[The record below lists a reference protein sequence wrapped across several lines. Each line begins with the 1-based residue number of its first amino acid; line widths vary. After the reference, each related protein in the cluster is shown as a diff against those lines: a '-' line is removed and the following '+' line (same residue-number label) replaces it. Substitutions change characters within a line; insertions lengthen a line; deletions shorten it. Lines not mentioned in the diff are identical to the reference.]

1 MKNITEQSRPKWNE
15 LNLNPPPLFYGSSS
29 GVFRIYPGTPYNCST
44 FDPRL
49 RPWFIAVTGPK
60 SIVIIL
66 DTSLSTGKN
75 NRINDLKEAV
85 KLVINTLSLSD
96 YVSLITCSDVE
107 QLRLTSKF
115 VKATNDNKKDLLDR
129 LDSITDETVRGGD
142 NFNLCFNEA
151 FDIMDQNEELTA
163 GSQKAIMF
171 FTDGT
176 KTNSESSREDS
187 LIESINEHVLNYTR
201 NNMKPPVFFTYS
213 FSGTDSELP
222 KKIACETNGFWRGID
237 IEYKFETMS
246 TYFKYFSLGLSDS
259 QNENFTARVE
269 PYDFASDQ
277 ALGTTVSA
285 PAYDRSVDPPVL
297 RGVVAMDITIA
308 ALKKASGVHDE
319 SVIFELIQEL
329 VDRSV
334 PKDSNIQL
342 DNCTLESLRYHD
354 DKYNATCSNLCTNIT
369 IFGVKECTMS
379 PTLSLP

>member
-1 MKNITEQSRPKWNE
+1 
-15 LNLNPPPLFYGSSS
+15 
-29 GVFRIYPGTPYNCST
+29 
-44 FDPRL
+44 
-49 RPWFIAVTGPK
+49 VTGPK

-96 YVSLITCSDVE
+96 YFSLITCSDVE

-129 LDSITDETVRGGD
+129 LDSITDETVRGNN

-213 FSGTDSELP
+213 FSGTDSELLM
-222 KKIACETNGFWRGID
+222 A
-237 IEYKFETMS
+237 
-246 TYFKYFSLGLSDS
+246 
-259 QNENFTARVE
+259 
-269 PYDFASDQ
+269 
-277 ALGTTVSA
+277 
-285 PAYDRSVDPPVL
+285 
-297 RGVVAMDITIA
+297 
-308 ALKKASGVHDE
+308 
-319 SVIFELIQEL
+319 
-329 VDRSV
+329 
-334 PKDSNIQL
+334 
-342 DNCTLESLRYHD
+342 
-354 DKYNATCSNLCTNIT
+354 
-369 IFGVKECTMS
+369 FGVKLISRINLKQCQHILITFHWG
-379 PTLSLP
+379 